1 MFYISP
7 MTLSF
12 AKEYISAAALA
23 LAILALQP
31 WSADASSAEEA
42 AANGPD
48 VSVGAQYDSTHVY
61 VAPSDLDA
69 FVNSFIATFGG
80 TPSKRGTTNVLPVP
94 SGTELQYVWTPVGT
108 LSVFGFQTPIPFP
121 FGSERTGYLVTDMDN
136 AIKAARTS
144 GAEILVTP
152 FKDPIGVDTVI
163 QWPGGV
169 KTQLYWH
176 FTAPSYAPLATV
188 PDNRVYV
195 SRDIAD
201 EFVRDFL
208 SFSRG
213 KVVSDDP
220 HADAG
225 EIGRSGEFYRRIRI
239 ESGFGKMQV
248 LVTDGHLPYP
258 FGRELT
264 GYQVDDLSHT
274 LSKAKTAGVKV
285 LSSPYDAG
293 DRSTA
298 ILQFPGGYIA
308 EVHASKPQ

>member
-1 MFYISP
+1 MLFLP
-7 MTLSF
+7 MSVHSRKNTL
-12 AKEYISAAALA
+12 KAAAFA

-31 WSADASSAEEA
+31 YSVNASPAEEA

-48 VSVGAQYDSTHVY
+48 VSVGAQSDSTHVY

-69 FVNSFIATFGG
+69 FIVSFIATFGG
-80 TPSKRGTTNVLPVP
+80 TPSKRSTTNVLPVQ
-94 SGTELQYVWTPVGT
+94 SSTELQYVWTPVGT

-152 FKDPIGVDTVI
+152 FKDPIGIDTVI

-208 SFSRG
+208 SFSHG
-213 KVVSDDP
+213 KVVSDD
-220 HADAG
+220 ADAG
-225 EIGRSGEFYRRIRI
+225 EIGCSGESYRRIRI

-248 LVTDGHLPYP
+248 LVTDAHLPYP
-258 FGRELT
+258 FGHELT

-274 LSKAKTAGVKV
+274 LQKAKTAGVKV
-285 LSSPYDAG
+285 LSPPYDAG
-293 DRSTA
+293 DRNTA